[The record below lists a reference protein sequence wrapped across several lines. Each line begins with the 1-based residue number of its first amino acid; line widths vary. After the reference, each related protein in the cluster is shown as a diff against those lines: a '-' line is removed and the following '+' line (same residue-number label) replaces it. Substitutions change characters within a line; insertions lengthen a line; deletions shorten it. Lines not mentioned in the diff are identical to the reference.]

1 MGSAVRQRGA
11 YGGEY
16 LWARARGGR
25 RLAKETSQTRAKRS
39 YKEQQQ
45 RLTKNWINLACP
57 DLILF
62 IGGG

>member
-1 MGSAVRQRGA
+1 
-11 YGGEY
+11 
-16 LWARARGGR
+16 
-25 RLAKETSQTRAKRS
+25 LAKETSQTRAKRS

-45 RLTKNWINLACP
+45 RLTKNRINLACP